1 MSKIRY
7 IERVSL
13 SSIPPLPAPKPA
25 EMPDGASYP
34 LFPAA
39 PRPDQA
45 VAHRA
50 WQAALAE
57 IEENFG
63 KPGLIAV
70 IGAPGSGKTLL
81 LHAVAERVLAA
92 GGVAALFQPMPVPG
106 SRRPDV
112 VLIDDAGR
120 LTASMLRALAQQ
132 GRPMVVAGGQD
143 LAERLQDAGVPA
155 VLVTLGPLTP
165 DDAAAFLEVQ
175 LAAAER
181 SAELI
186 QPAALM
192 QLVQRSNGV
201 PRNLQMLAGLSV
213 FVARLADA
221 PQVTPAH
228 VEQAA
233 LIQTGTEPGD
243 DDADGDDDGPIV
255 SALPRPS
262 PAPPARPLPAPVLPA
277 PVLPAPALPTP
288 ALPTPG
294 QPWPVQP
301 VLASPATML
310 LAPPQRRLGG
320 WAMAA
325 LSLGALGAGAG
336 AGWLLIP
343 HVLPLLLSLTGP
355 AAGRPPTSLAAVD
368 PRPALLPGPSVPAT
382 PRAAV
387 APMDAVP
394 AAAPARPSAPRAG
407 ADAQPVPRP
416 PQPSSGQPVPPP
428 AAPVATMAPD
438 PAVRNQPL
446 PDVVAPPTA
455 ATPAAPS
462 QQALA
467 TPAPALP
474 EPPSA
479 APAAASE
486 PVMPAAPGMLA
497 VPGLTPPARWVR
509 PAVQAL
515 PLPTALPLHVAIY
528 YDDADGDAGAQAA
541 SLAKELGR
549 RGYQVPPPEPG
560 AVRGEPT
567 VSYVFAEDAPAA
579 AALAYAIGVE
589 AIQVRPGAE
598 PRPGAIRV
606 ALTSAGT
613 GRFVVNPQSAGSKR

>member
-1 MSKIRY
+1 
-7 IERVSL
+7 
-13 SSIPPLPAPKPA
+13 
-25 EMPDGASYP
+25 MPDGASHP

-155 VLVTLGPLTP
+155 VLVTLGPLAS
-165 DDAAAFLEVQ
+165 DDAVAFLEVQ

-192 QLVQRSNGV
+192 QLVQRSHGV

-243 DDADGDDDGPIV
+243 DDADGDEDGLAV
-255 SALPRPS
+255 SELPRPS
-262 PAPPARPLPAPVLPA
+262 PTLPARPLSLPA
-277 PVLPAPALPTP
+277 RPLSAPT
-288 ALPTPG
+288 LPTPG
-294 QPWPVQP
+294 QPWPVRP

-310 LAPPQRRLGG
+310 LSPPQRRLGS

-355 AAGRPPTSLAAVD
+355 VAGRPPASLAAAD
-368 PRPALLPGPSVPAT
+368 PRPALLPGLSVPAT

-407 ADAQPVPRP
+407 ADAQPAPRP
-416 PQPSSGQPVPPP
+416 PQSSSGQPVPPP

-446 PDVVAPPTA
+446 PDAVAPPTA
-455 ATPAAPS
+455 TTPAAPS

-589 AIQVRPGAE
+589 ATQVRPGAE

-613 GRFVVNPQSAGSKR
+613 GRFVVNPQSAGSRR